1 MKKFESR
8 KRTYYQVNKEIYTFI
23 KGKLVKGQKLPKN
36 AEEYPFDDKEHIL
49 SLLNK
54 EPKKTTL
61 VQCRIN
67 EVHACELR
75 DLIKNF
81 KKSIK

>member
-1 MKKFESR
+1 MKKYESR
-8 KRTYYQVNKEIYTFI
+8 KRTYYEIEKEIYTFI

-36 AEEYPFDDKEHIL
+36 AEEYAFDDKEHIL
-49 SLLNK
+49 NLLNK
-54 EPKKTTL
+54 APKKTTL
-61 VQCRIN
+61 VQCRID
-67 EVHACELR
+67 EKHACKLR